1 MEESELSVDPL
12 GARDTVVHVED
23 LTRWNLTQLPLAN
36 DDAEREDTSTDSGS
50 PFPWNN
56 ELNNKIILW

>member
-1 MEESELSVDPL
+1 MEEGDLSADPL
-12 GARDTVVHVED
+12 GARDTVVHVEN

-36 DDAEREDTSTDSGS
+36 DDSDIEKDNLGNLS

-56 ELNNKIILW
+56 DLNKKIILW